1 MIKVKLTKNNNYYKR
16 IIITGHANYDDFGK
30 DIVCAAVSSTVITSV
45 NSCLAIDNESIS
57 YEDKNGLDIK
67 VLKDDEVTTKIIN
80 VMVTNLYELEKAY
93 PKNIKIKEEKCLK
106 KFILHR
112 NLYRRGIQT
121 KFVIR
126 FQIRYWM
133 LVLRMMKIREW
144 RVKRLQLLDL

>member
-30 DIVCAAVSSTVITSV
+30 DIVCVITSV

-80 VMVTNLYELEKAY
+80 VMITNLYELEKAY
-93 PKNIKIKEEKCLK
+93 PKNIKIKEE
-106 KFILHR
+106 
-112 NLYRRGIQT
+112 NN
-121 KFVIR
+121 
-126 FQIRYWM
+126 
-133 LVLRMMKIREW
+133 E
-144 RVKRLQLLDL
+144 

>member
-45 NSCLAIDNESIS
+45 NSFLAIDNESIS

-80 VMVTNLYELEKAY
+80 VMITNLYELEKVY
-93 PKNIKIKEEKCLK
+93 PKNIKIKEE
-106 KFILHR
+106 
-112 NLYRRGIQT
+112 NN
-121 KFVIR
+121 
-126 FQIRYWM
+126 
-133 LVLRMMKIREW
+133 E
-144 RVKRLQLLDL
+144 